1 MMDGVG
7 TAALLAMLVAATA
20 GGTPVVGATEIPGGQ
35 PAQQE
40 AG

>member
-7 TAALLAMLVAATA
+7 TAALLAMLVAAA
-20 GGTPVVGATEIPGGQ
+20 GRTPVVGTTEIPGGQ
-35 PAQQE
+35 PAQQG